1 MTTISKSY
9 HSSHATTTKSNGL
22 AERYNAFIEKMHFSY
37 FGLISM
43 TILIGSILGGIT
55 AMCILENNAPI
66 WQLGACLAI
75 SMANNVAAIGQATTK
90 WIVNLFAL
98 TLLINIVLILI
109 NVI

>member
-1 MTTISKSY
+1 MTTLSKSY
-9 HSSHATTTKSNGL
+9 QSSHTATKSHGL
-22 AERYNAFIEKMHFSY
+22 AERYNAFIENMKFSY

-55 AMCILENNAPI
+55 AMVILENGASI
-66 WQLGACLAI
+66 WQLGLCLAI

-90 WIVNLFAL
+90 WIVNLFAA
-98 TLLINIVLILI
+98 TLLINIVLILV